1 MRPASGCH
9 LVSPTRT
16 SVGFLCQEAFIVA
29 LTHRLVTPIGMSCGR
44 HSHAATSH
52 LLSDPLCQ
60 KNLQCWNLRFRVKV
74 FQIVDLDQDG
84 LI

>member
-1 MRPASGCH
+1 MV
-9 LVSPTRT
+9 LPTRT

-60 KNLQCWNLRFRVKV
+60 KNLQCWNLLFYAKV
-74 FQIVDLDQDG
+74 FQNVDQDD